1 MAAKASPLPAAEEKP
16 AKTSPKT
23 SSSERLVEAA
33 ATIFARDG
41 LHAATTREIAREA
54 GVNEV
59 TLFRKFGSKYQLLT
73 AVLEK
78 MYELKASPQ
87 AERFAAL
94 PPDTPLRELITAF
107 VEAEYEVMT
116 RNIALVRTLIGEIRK
131 FEEHEV
137 KVLRSIF
144 KARREE
150 LIKRLR
156 EMQARGRIV
165 EAVEPVIVVDQL
177 GGMIF
182 THALRCDGPLKL
194 EYGRERY
201 LKACI
206 DLIVR
211 AIGEEDSA
219 R

>member
-1 MAAKASPLPAAEEKP
+1 MATKAKPSPTPEKTGPKASAE
-16 AKTSPKT
+16 
-23 SSSERLVEAA
+23 ERLVAA
-33 ATIFARDG
+33 AAVVFARDG
-41 LHAATTREIAREA
+41 LSSATTREIAREA

-59 TLFRKFGSKYQLLT
+59 TLFRKFGTKYQLLT

-78 MYELKASPQ
+78 MYEPKASPQ
-87 AERFAAL
+87 AERFGAL
-94 PPDTPLRELITAF
+94 PPDAPLREVITAF

-116 RNIALVRTLIGEIRK
+116 RNIALVRSLIGEIRK
-131 FEEHEV
+131 FEEHEL

-150 LIKRLR
+150 LIKRLLD
-156 EMQARGRIV
+156 MQARGGIV
-165 EAVEPVIVVDQL
+165 AEVEPVIVVDQL

-194 EYGRERY
+194 DYGRERY

-211 AIGEEDSA
+211 AIGKEDLLA
-219 R
+219 

>member
-1 MAAKASPLPAAEEKP
+1 MPARTAASPATPEK
-16 AKTSPKT
+16 KTSAD
-23 SSSERLVEAA
+23 RLVEAA
-33 ATIFARDG
+33 ALVFARDG
-41 LHAATTREIAREA
+41 LNGATTREIAHEA

-78 MYELKASPQ
+78 MYQPAASPQ
-87 AERFAAL
+87 AERFGAL
-94 PPDTPLRELITAF
+94 PLDAPLRELITAF
-107 VEAEYEVMT
+107 VDAEYEVMT
-116 RNIALVRTLIGEIRK
+116 RNIALVRSLIGEIRK
-131 FEEHEV
+131 FEEHEL

-156 EMQARGRIV
+156 EMQARGEILDSI
-165 EAVEPVIVVDQL
+165 EPMIVVDQL

-194 EYGRERY
+194 DYGRERY

-211 AIGEEDSA
+211 AIGKEDA
-219 R
+219 A